1 MTAVLG
7 ALGSCD
13 KCGDNV
19 AMIPD
24 PGILLNVGIRPQE
37 ECRAD
42 PSERWWKVGGGEA
55 QQLSESKHSMTH
67 TPDRPR
73 QQSL

>member
-1 MTAVLG
+1 MERLH
-7 ALGSCD
+7 
-13 KCGDNV
+13 
-19 AMIPD
+19 PE
-24 PGILLNVGIRPQE
+24 E

-42 PSERWWKVGGGEA
+42 PSERWWKVGGGEV

-67 TPDRPR
+67 TPDRPG